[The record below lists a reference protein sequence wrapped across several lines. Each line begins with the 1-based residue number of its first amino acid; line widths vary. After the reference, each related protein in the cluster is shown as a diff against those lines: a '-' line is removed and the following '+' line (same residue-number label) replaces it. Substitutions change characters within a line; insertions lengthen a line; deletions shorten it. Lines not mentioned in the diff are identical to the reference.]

1 MSDQQQIFNNDLYVF
16 LRNLL
21 HEFTNVNTHIKNG
34 LIKIDYDKLAT
45 KFEVDVRT
53 WERKMIYMLTIT
65 DNEVVNAILM
75 LKTCNSDNTSKL
87 TTTYE
92 ILESMI
98 SELKHIFMIHLC
110 VLGGSPCYTRT
121 DINSYK
127 YKFLDTF
134 REIVIF
140 KYQNMFFHFF

>member
-21 HEFTNVNTHIKNG
+21 HEFNVTDHIKNNH
-34 LIKIDYDKLAT
+34 IKIDYDALAT
-45 KFEVDVRT
+45 KFEIDVRN
-53 WERKMIYMLTIT
+53 WERKLIYMLSIT
-65 DNEVVNAILM
+65 DNDVVNAILM
-75 LKTCNSDNTSKL
+75 LKNCNSDKASNLTS
-87 TTTYE
+87 TYE
-92 ILESMI
+92 ILESMM

-127 YKFLDTF
+127 YKFVDIF
-134 REIVIF
+134 RDIVIF